1 VELKGIE
8 SEAMDDFERELRGAM
23 HRQPAPPSLK
33 RSLMERRKQM
43 RAEQHCRMVWFER
56 MAASLV
62 LAGVASGALVWR
74 NAQEHRRGEE
84 AKRQVFTAL
93 RITHRAL
100 EEMKVQLEERQSR

>member
-1 VELKGIE
+1 
-8 SEAMDDFERELRGAM
+8 
-23 HRQPAPPSLK
+23 
-33 RSLMERRKQM
+33 
-43 RAEQHCRMVWFER
+43 
-56 MAASLV
+56 
-62 LAGVASGALVWR
+62 VASGALVWR